1 VLCVGV
7 AVRVG
12 VAVWVAVAVAVAAVG
27 SVKLV
32 VLVMMLAWHI
42 TPDPPT
48 FPVPLHWLTVIGI
61 AGLTLDLGSTVQCT
75 VPPPPLPD
83 PLHWVTVAPTLVAG
97 EGPQLTTPPAP
108 EPTHWFTVEAVTGCA
123 PGVFRPM
130 LFVTLT
136 LQLIVC
142 AASLSE
148 LLHCRIT
155 VTRLTA
161 SVVDVPF
168 GAEQGPSVQS
178 RVTVVVE
185 YVLVPLIVLTTVT
198 VHFIAVV
205 APSAAGPWLLHWST
219 TMVEAWAVVGRAT
232 PAMENAP
239 VSIISAITNVRQLV
253 RDTELCA

>member
-1 VLCVGV
+1 VLAVGVGVGVGV
-7 AVRVG
+7 AV
-12 VAVWVAVAVAVAAVG
+12 AVRVAVAAVG
-27 SVKLV
+27 SVMLV
-32 VLVMMLAWHI
+32 TLVMMLALHV

-83 PLHWVTVAPTLVAG
+83 PLHWVIVAPALVAG
-97 EGPQLTTPPAP
+97 KGPHFTTPPVP

-136 LQLIVC
+136 LQLIMC

-148 LLHCRIT
+148 LLHCLMV

-161 SVVDVPF
+161 SVVNVPF
-168 GAEQGPSVQS
+168 GAEHGPSVHS

-205 APSAAGPWLLHWST
+205 APSAAGPWPLHWST
-219 TMVEAWAVVGRAT
+219 TMLEAWAAVGRAN

-239 VSIISAITNVRQLV
+239 VSIISAITNARQV
-253 RDTELCA
+253 GRGTELCA